1 MENLRAAEVWLLK
14 VIPTMVYEPPAEH
27 RPGFEEALSTGE
39 VLRVSLLTLTVLWAT
54 VRAQEP
60 A

>member
-1 MENLRAAEVWLLK
+1 
-14 VIPTMVYEPPAEH
+14 MVYGPLAEQQLEF
-27 RPGFEEALSTGE
+27 GEALSRDE
-39 VLRVSLLTLTVLWAT
+39 VLRVSLLTLMVLWAT